1 MRPTPTLSAFLIT
14 YFPRWSRYL
23 SMSPRTRSYA
33 LDRLGVE
40 WPEVRRGEKL
50 SDTGTNAPT
59 TIGRVPQLGLNV
71 AMLDPMQVVRIVCVR
86 QHACVN
92 ENIVRVQMT
101 MHGDS
106 AEVRL
111 GIVPRDWSSSTA
123 CT

>member
-1 MRPTPTLSAFLIT
+1 
-14 YFPRWSRYL
+14 
-23 SMSPRTRSYA
+23 MSPRTRSYA

-71 AMLDPMQVVRIVCVR
+71 AMLDPMQVVRIVRVR

-111 GIVPRDWSSSTA
+111 GIVPRDWSSSTV